1 MRRCVVEAP
10 RPIRYDNAQMAPPQN
25 KLTGDR
31 ALALLQT
38 EASILSQRFGVRKI
52 GIFGSIARGEGRSD
66 SDIDVLVSLSRP
78 TFDTYMDLK
87 FHLEDLLG
95 RTVDLV
101 MESALKPLLREH
113 ILREVRYAA

>member
-1 MRRCVVEAP
+1 MVEGP
-10 RPIRYDNAQMAPPQN
+10 RPIRYDGARMVPLQN
-25 KLTGDR
+25 KLTAER

-38 EASILSQRFGVRKI
+38 EASVLSHRFGVRKI
-52 GIFGSIARGEGRSD
+52 GIFGSIARGEGRND
-66 SDIDVLVSLSRP
+66 SDIDVLVSLSQP

-87 FHLEDLLG
+87 FHLEGLLG